1 MKTES
6 IAYSVSG
13 LKNMGTLVYDES
25 AKTKHPLLL
34 MAPNWLGINPVST
47 ETARTLLADRY
58 VVFMADMYGEGNK
71 PTGKENPMEFL
82 APLMKNA
89 AETRKRIVAAFDTMI
104 QEAGKRGV
112 GDTSRRAAI
121 GYCWGGANV
130 LDLARTGAD
139 VGAVVSMHGSLA
151 TPMPAK
157 KGEVK
162 AACLVV
168 HGAADPVAPK
178 AERDAFEQEMDAAG
192 ARWAMLTFGGIVH
205 AFTDVGVNFPP
216 VAVYNEPATR
226 HGYNLAHAYIADAF
240 AGEDLASRS
249 ELRPVTRPAARRRH
263 SQCGRRRTARRR
275 PPDFPSGDR
284 NTACA

>member
-1 MKTES
+1 MKIER

-13 LKNMGTLVYDES
+13 LNNVGTLVYDDI
-25 AKTKHPLLL
+25 AQTKRPLLL
-34 MAPNWLGINPVST
+34 MAPNWLGITPVST
-47 ETARTLLADRY
+47 DTARTLLADRY
-58 VVFMADMYGEGNK
+58 VVFMADMYGEGNQ
-71 PTGKENPMEFL
+71 PSGTENPMEFL
-82 APLMKNA
+82 APLIKNA
-89 AETRKRIVAAFDTMI
+89 AETRKRMVAAFDAMI
-104 QEAGKRGV
+104 REAGKRGV

-121 GYCWGGANV
+121 GYCFGGANV

-139 VGAVVSMHGSLA
+139 VNAVVSMHGSLR

-162 AACLVV
+162 AACLAV

-205 AFTDVGVNFPP
+205 AFTDVGVNNPP

-226 HGYNLAHAYIADAF
+226 HGYNLAHAFIADAF
-240 AGEDLASRS
+240 AGKI
-249 ELRPVTRPAARRRH
+249 
-263 SQCGRRRTARRR
+263 
-275 PPDFPSGDR
+275 
-284 NTACA
+284 